1 MRYFVDEENSVKNV
15 GTVRN
20 WPPSPAE
27 AAPLCYISLIHEPAI
42 MGNERGEGREG
53 GSERGGGQGVGG
65 QKNQQIV
72 KILIKMSDDEIDRE
86 PSTIKRRLLTSK
98 ELGIIIFIAIKTAFS
113 LSLAWF
119 HLLWSGLV

>member
-1 MRYFVDEENSVKNV
+1 MKYV

-53 GSERGGGQGVGG
+53 GSERGGQGVGG

-86 PSTIKRRLLTSK
+86 SSTIKRRFLRSK
-98 ELGIIIFIAIKTAFS
+98 ELGIRIFSAI
-113 LSLAWF
+113 
-119 HLLWSGLV
+119 